1 VKFVGSSYKF
11 IVFIIYSLV
20 ECERLPFDLLEAE
33 EELVVDY
40 RTEYSSNIKMEIILI
55 CLLIYF
61 DCF

>member
-11 IVFIIYSLV
+11 IVFIISSLV

-33 EELVVDY
+33 EELVVGY
-40 RTEYSSNIKMEIILI
+40 QTEYSSNIKMEIILI